1 MNLNWFQLKGCS
13 HRYTSSGVA
22 RQVTEFHH
30 LRGSTLL
37 NTATTALD
45 SILLVPTVHARRT
58 TRPIPL
64 KLHNLRQSRRIL
76 VREIRPRHRPPHT
89 CPCTTFLFQY
99 PRRHTLYLQ
108 RIQTRRRCL
117 NEPGHRR
124 IKSLLFVL
132 LAVPIPRHPRWSGCL
147 HRPNPG
153 DALRP
158 PSSYQPSVFSPRLLL
173 FLPLLL
179 LPLCYLS
186 FPCSPSLQ
194 TATVQTPVDAPSAPC
209 LPSSFPLSSRSP
221 RILVQ

>member
-158 PSSYQPSVFSPRLLL
+158 PSSYQPPVFSPA
-173 FLPLLL
+173 
-179 LPLCYLS
+179 CS
-186 FPCSPSLQ
+186 SSSPSPSCFSPFAIYRSRVRQACKRRLCRRRW
-194 TATVQTPVDAPSAPC
+194 THRVHPVCRHPS
-209 LPSSFPLSSRSP
+209 LSLLAVP
-221 RILVQ
+221 VF

>member
-158 PSSYQPSVFSPRLLL
+158 PSSYQPSVFSPA
-173 FLPLLL
+173 
-179 LPLCYLS
+179 CS
-186 FPCSPSLQ
+186 SSSPSCFSPFAIYRSRVRQACKRRLCRRRW
-194 TATVQTPVDAPSAPC
+194 THRVHPVCRHPS
-209 LPSSFPLSSRSP
+209 LSLLAVP
-221 RILVQ
+221 VF